1 MINLKE
7 LNNKIDGAI
16 NKASFLKIYLITF
29 LILSVFIFLL
39 FAILFPFLLTL
50 EDIKKIDFLV
60 QIKIS
65 VILSAILSTMI
76 TLVLQM
82 SKMSDKFWENAKELS
97 KMVDDAESKVELD
110 DIYKNKFQQTN
121 KLSSGR
127 PHYTEMERIYAIMKT
142 KYKYVK

>member
-1 MINLKE
+1 MLNLKE
-7 LNNKIDGAI
+7 LNNKIDSAI
-16 NKASFLKIYLITF
+16 TKASFLKIYLVTF
-29 LILSVFIFLL
+29 PILSVLIFLML
-39 FAILFPFLLTL
+39 TILFHFLLTP
-50 EDIKKIDFLV
+50 EDNKKIDFLV

-82 SKMSDKFWENAKELS
+82 AKMSEKFWENAKELS
-97 KMVDDAESKVELD
+97 KMVDGAESKVELD

-127 PHYTEMERIYAIMKT
+127 PHYIEMERIYAIMKT

>member
-16 NKASFLKIYLITF
+16 NKASFLKIYLISF
-29 LILSVFIFLL
+29 LILSVFIFLMI
-39 FAILFPFLLTL
+39 AILFPFLLTP
-50 EDIKKIDFLV
+50 EDNKKIDFLV

-65 VILSAILSTMI
+65 VILSAILSTLI

-82 SKMSDKFWENAKELS
+82 VKMSDKFWENAKELS

-121 KLSSGR
+121 KLSSGH
-127 PHYTEMERIYAIMKT
+127 PHYVEMERIYAIMKT

>member
-7 LNNKIDGAI
+7 LNNKIDDAI
-16 NKASFLKIYLITF
+16 NKASFLKIYLISF
-29 LILSVFIFLL
+29 LILSVFIFLM
-39 FAILFPFLLTL
+39 FAILFPFLLTP
-50 EDIKKIDFLV
+50 EDNKKIDFLV

-65 VILSAILSTMI
+65 VILSAILSTLI

-82 SKMSDKFWENAKELS
+82 VKMSDKFWENAKELS

-121 KLSSGR
+121 KLSSGS
-127 PHYTEMERIYAIMKT
+127 PHYIEMRRIYAIMKT